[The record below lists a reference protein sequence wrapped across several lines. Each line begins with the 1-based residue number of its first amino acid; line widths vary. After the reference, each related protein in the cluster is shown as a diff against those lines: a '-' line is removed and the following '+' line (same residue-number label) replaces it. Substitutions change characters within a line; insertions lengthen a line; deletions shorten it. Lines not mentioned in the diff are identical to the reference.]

1 MAHASR
7 GSPNSRGSRPPGSPE
22 SNDSMSETRLS
33 GLGQGTREA
42 RSSSLGIL
50 RQEDRRTGGQE
61 DRRTG
66 GQEDRRTGGQ
76 ERGVEVGGLRGGSYS
91 VPLQFMASTLM
102 VVGSESVEKG
112 SKIR

>member
-61 DRRTG
+61 DRREG
-66 GQEDRRTGGQ
+66 W
-76 ERGVEVGGLRGGSYS
+76 
-91 VPLQFMASTLM
+91 
-102 VVGSESVEKG
+102 GSEGEGGGDSVCGGGAWPAAYGWMGVKTERRERRAG
-112 SKIR
+112 HD